1 MRTHAALAIFAL
13 FAAAPP
19 ARADFSIVSTDP
31 SAAPTRPP
39 TSEPLRPTAPE
50 APAARRTS
58 TEGKPATTP
67 KPHAFGI
74 AKGFGAHVPLAFA
87 VRQIV
92 PHQIKVTYGP
102 GADKSAPVD
111 WKGGRK
117 WAAVL
122 RDAVHPLGLK
132 LSLHPNAVAIR
143 Q

>member
-1 MRTHAALAIFAL
+1 MRPHATLVIAAL
-13 FAAAPP
+13 FAASPLAH
-19 ARADFSIVSTDP
+19 ADFSIVSTDP
-31 SAAPTRPP
+31 GAAPPRPP
-39 TSEPLRPTAPE
+39 NTEPIQPATPE
-50 APAARRTS
+50 APAARPSS
-58 TEGKPATTP
+58 TEGKSGKTT
-67 KPHAFGI
+67 KPNAIGI

-92 PHQIKVTYGP
+92 PPQIKVTYGP
-102 GADKSAPVD
+102 GTDQNAPVD